1 VIRAAASGAPCARAS
16 RAGAALA
23 TVCLALAGCV
33 TAPVKSPGATQ
44 NWEARRAELQQQGD
58 FELKGR
64 LAVAAG
70 KEGFNARLRWQQDG
84 ATSALAL
91 DGPLGVG
98 GVRIS
103 TNGTDIEVL
112 NSKGERLDSEAA
124 RREISARLGFEPP
137 LTSLRYWVLGA
148 PDPASPA
155 EETLD
160 EQQRLAKLIQNGW
173 DIEYAAYATVD
184 GKWLPS
190 RMTLKRDDVRVRVL
204 VDGWQS

>member
-1 VIRAAASGAPCARAS
+1 VKAAVGAMLACAS
-16 RAGAALA
+16 
-23 TVCLALAGCV
+23 LALTACV
-33 TAPVKSPGATQ
+33 TTPTKPLGPAQ
-44 NWEARRAELQQQGD
+44 DWDARRAELQQQSD

-70 KEGFNARLRWQQDG
+70 KEGFNARLRWQQQGTKSD
-84 ATSALAL
+84 LAL

-124 RREISARLGFEPP
+124 RNEITARLGFEPP
-137 LTSLRYWVLGA
+137 LDSLRFWVLGA
-148 PDPASPA
+148 PDPVHAA

-160 EQQRLAKLIQNGW
+160 ELQRLSRLIQDGW
-173 DIEYAAYATVD
+173 DIEYAAYADVN
-184 GKWLPS
+184 GKWFPS

-204 VDGWQS
+204 VDGWQT

>member
-1 VIRAAASGAPCARAS
+1 VISRWSAAI
-16 RAGAALA
+16 AA
-23 TVCLALAGCV
+23 CALAGCV
-33 TAPVKSPGATQ
+33 TTPPQAPAVAQ
-44 NWEARRAELQQQGD
+44 NWEARRAELQQQSAFD
-58 FELKGR
+58 LKGR

-84 ATSALAL
+84 AQSSLAL

-124 RREISARLGFEPP
+124 RTEIATRLGFEPP
-137 LTSLRYWVLGA
+137 LSSLRYWVLGA
-148 PDPASPA
+148 PDPATRA

-160 EQQRLAKLIQNGW
+160 EQQRLARLIQNGW
-173 DIEYAAYATVD
+173 DIEYATYAEVN

-190 RMTLKRDDVRVRVL
+190 RMNLKRDDVRVRVL
-204 VDGWQS
+204 VDGWQP

>member
-1 VIRAAASGAPCARAS
+1 VKAAVGAMLACAS
-16 RAGAALA
+16 
-23 TVCLALAGCV
+23 LALTACV
-33 TAPVKSPGATQ
+33 TTPTSPLGPAQ
-44 NWEARRAELQQQGD
+44 DWDARRAELQQQSE

-70 KEGFNARLRWQQDG
+70 KEGFNARLRWQQQGTKSD
-84 ATSALAL
+84 LAL

-124 RREISARLGFEPP
+124 RNEITARLGFEPP
-137 LTSLRYWVLGA
+137 LDSLRFWVLGA
-148 PDPASPA
+148 PDPGHAA

-160 EQQRLAKLIQNGW
+160 ELQRLSRLIQDGW
-173 DIEYAAYATVD
+173 DIEYAAYADVN
-184 GKWLPS
+184 GKWFPS
-190 RMTLKRDDVRVRVL
+190 RMTLKRNDVRVRVL
-204 VDGWQS
+204 VDGWQT

>member
-1 VIRAAASGAPCARAS
+1 MISRWFAAI
-16 RAGAALA
+16 AA
-23 TVCLALAGCV
+23 CALAGCV
-33 TAPVKSPGATQ
+33 TTPTQPPVAVQ
-44 NWEARRAELQQQGD
+44 NWEARRAELQQQSAFD
-58 FELKGR
+58 LKGR

-84 ATSALAL
+84 AQSALAL

-103 TNGTDIEVL
+103 TNGTDMEVL

-124 RREISARLGFEPP
+124 RTEIATRLGFEPP
-137 LTSLRYWVLGA
+137 LSSLRYWVLGA
-148 PDPASPA
+148 PDPATRA

-160 EQQRLAKLIQNGW
+160 DQQRLARLIQDGW
-173 DIEYAAYATVD
+173 DIEYAAYSQVN
-184 GKWLPS
+184 GKWLTS

-204 VDGWQS
+204 VDGWQP

>member
-1 VIRAAASGAPCARAS
+1 M
-16 RAGAALA
+16 LA
-23 TVCLALAGCV
+23 CGVSLALSACV
-33 TAPVKSPGATQ
+33 TTPTKPPAQAQ
-44 NWEARRAELQQQGD
+44 DWNARRAELQQQSE

-70 KEGFNARLRWQQDG
+70 KEGFNARLRWQQQG
-84 ATSALAL
+84 ERSALAL

-103 TNGTDIEVL
+103 TNGTDIEVQ
-112 NSKGERLDSEAA
+112 NSKGEHLDSEAA
-124 RREISARLGFEPP
+124 RAEIAARLGFEPP
-137 LTSLRYWVLGA
+137 LESLRYWVLGA

-160 EQQRLAKLIQNGW
+160 EQQRLAKLVQNGW
-173 DIEYAAYATVD
+173 DIEYATYSEVN

-190 RMTLKRDDVRVRVL
+190 RMTLTRNDVRVRML
-204 VDGWQS
+204 VDGWQP